1 MYALHCNAIHESI
14 YVDICLLQ
22 SFGNFDIFGDR
33 IHAVKKKAE
42 GLEEER
48 LKWLFQTTRAS
59 EGRDMQRDRERD
71 MERDMERHRE
81 T

>member
-59 EGRDMQRDRERD
+59 EGRDMQRD
-71 MERDMERHRE
+71 MERDIERHRD
-81 T
+81 TQRQ